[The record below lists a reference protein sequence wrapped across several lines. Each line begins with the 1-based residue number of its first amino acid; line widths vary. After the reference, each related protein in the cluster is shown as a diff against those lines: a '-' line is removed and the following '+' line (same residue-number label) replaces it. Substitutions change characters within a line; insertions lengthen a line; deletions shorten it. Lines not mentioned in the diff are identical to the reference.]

1 MACPSVTTGGQ
12 VLAETLSHLDCQA
25 QTLGSFGFQSLAA
38 PGSPA
43 SLALTGLLTLF
54 IAMFA
59 IRMLLADGVGGRDAV
74 NGIIKVG
81 IVLTLAVSWPA
92 FRILAYDTVLLAPA
106 EVASSITP
114 STLPDTG
121 AGFTQRLQN
130 IDTGIATLTLQGGGW
145 QTGSMA
151 LEQLGDDTIRTIAI
165 ADSTALGW
173 ARAIYLS
180 SVIGALAILRIAG
193 GLLLALTPLMAGL
206 LLFDFS
212 RGLFAGWVRGL
223 VLVALGSLGITLL
236 LAVEVAVV
244 EPWLA
249 DVLQRRAFGYAA
261 PSAPTELLAFMLA
274 FATASIGLFVLLGKV
289 AFHNA
294 WSIKVERRISEA
306 RDRFLPAARP
316 SAPALPTDQ
325 PIEIR
330 AHARALTVS
339 EGMTNLIRHEEA
351 RRGAAQPALALPSP
365 EMATR
370 SSGGEAP
377 ARIGSSWRRT
387 TSRTTAAQIQRDNR
401 P

>member
-180 SVIGALAILRIAG
+180 AVIGALAILRDCCCSISHAACSRAG
-193 GLLLALTPLMAGL
+193 CGAWSSLRSARSGLRCCWP
-206 LLFDFS
+206 S
-212 RGLFAGWVRGL
+212 RWRWSNPGWPTCC
-223 VLVALGSLGITLL
+223 S
-236 LAVEVAVV
+236 
-244 EPWLA
+244 
-249 DVLQRRAFGYAA
+249 DA
-261 PSAPTELLAFMLA
+261 PSVMRP
-274 FATASIGLFVLLGKV
+274 
-289 AFHNA
+289 H
-294 WSIKVERRISEA
+294 RR
-306 RDRFLPAARP
+306 RP
-316 SAPALPTDQ
+316 SCW
-325 PIEIR
+325 R
-330 AHARALTVS
+330 S
-339 EGMTNLIRHEEA
+339 CS
-351 RRGAAQPALALPSP
+351 PSP
-365 EMATR
+365 RRVSACSFCLVRWPSTMRGPSR
-370 SSGGEAP
+370 SSVG
-377 ARIGSSWRRT
+377 
-387 TSRTTAAQIQRDNR
+387 
-401 P
+401 

>member
-1 MACPSVTTGGQ
+1 
-12 VLAETLSHLDCQA
+12 
-25 QTLGSFGFQSLAA
+25 
-38 PGSPA
+38 
-43 SLALTGLLTLF
+43 LLTLF
-54 IAMFA
+54 IALFA
-59 IRMLLADGVGGRDAV
+59 IRMLLGDRVEGRDAV
-74 NGIIKVG
+74 NAVLKLG
-81 IVLTLAVSWPA
+81 IVLTLAASWPA

-121 AGFTQRLQN
+121 AGFTERLQN
-130 IDTGIATLTLQGGGW
+130 IDTGIATLTLTGGGW
-145 QTGSMA
+145 QTGSLA
-151 LEQLGDDTIRTIAI
+151 LEQRGDDAFRTVAI

-180 SVIGALAILRIAG
+180 SVIGSLAILRIAG

-261 PSAPTELLAFMLA
+261 PSAPTELLAFTLA
-274 FATASIGLFVLLGKV
+274 FAAASVGLFVLLGKV

-294 WSIKVERRISEA
+294 WAVKVERGVGQIRE
-306 RDRFLPAARP
+306 RLLPAA
-316 SAPALPTDQ
+316 APAAAAGAAAR

-339 EGMTNLIRHEEA
+339 EGVTNLIRHEEA
-351 RRGAAQPALALPSP
+351 RRGAGQAALALPPP
-365 EMATR
+365 EIVAR
-370 SSGGEAP
+370 ASGGDAH

-387 TSRTTAAQIQRDNR
+387 AGRTTAAQAQRDNR